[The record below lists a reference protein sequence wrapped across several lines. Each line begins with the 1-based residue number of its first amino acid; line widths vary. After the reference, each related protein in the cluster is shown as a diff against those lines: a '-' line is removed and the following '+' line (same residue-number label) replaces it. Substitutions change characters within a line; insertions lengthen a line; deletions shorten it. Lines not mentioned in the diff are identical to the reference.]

1 MTKDSAEE
9 KLIRINCDR
18 AGAIFSKIWGFL
30 PGTSYAPWVRSDLTG
45 FEVASGEMVT
55 FTFPETVAAMARAFW
70 K

>member
-30 PGTSYAPWVRSDLTG
+30 PGTTYFNS
-45 FEVASGEMVT
+45 
-55 FTFPETVAAMARAFW
+55 TVQLLQSMKQLFIVHYINPPAFL
-70 K
+70 KIL